1 MSADPARPSLQ
12 IASADP
18 AANGQPPAAESRR
31 ESRKRE
37 LRTRIAEASMALF
50 AERGFEET
58 TIEEICQR
66 ADVARRTLYSYYPTK
81 HDIVR
86 SLCESLVISETTNN
100 IALAIE
106 HSGELA
112 PRLRFMFERM
122 AANVAEP
129 APLQKILIHQLVAD
143 QNASDANNVVM
154 VSELRDAFTA
164 LFATASDVQGLG
176 AGMSSALSAEIL
188 ISVVSALSVNWIN
201 DEHYPFAENLQA
213 VEGYLLAG
221 LAR

>member
-1 MSADPARPSLQ
+1 MSASR
-12 IASADP
+12 ASAP
-18 AANGQPPAAESRR
+18 IPLTAPTANTGGGPPAVESRR

-86 SLCESLVISETTNN
+86 SLCESLVITETTNN

-106 HSGELA
+106 HSQELA
-112 PRLRFMFERM
+112 PRLRFMFKRM
-122 AANVAEP
+122 ATSVAEP
-129 APLQKILIHQLVAD
+129 DPLQKILIHQLVAD
-143 QNASDANNVVM
+143 QNASDANNVAM
-154 VSELRDAFTA
+154 VSELREAFTA
-164 LFATASDVQGLG
+164 LFETADDVQELG
-176 AGMSSALSAEIL
+176 PGMGSSLSAEIL

-201 DEHYPFAENLQA
+201 DEHYPFATNLQA
-213 VEGYLLAG
+213 VEAYLLSG
-221 LAR
+221 LKR

>member
-1 MSADPARPSLQ
+1 MSANPGASLQ
-12 IASADP
+12 PPTPESAV
-18 AANGQPPAAESRR
+18 GSRPPAVESRR

-37 LRTRIAEASMALF
+37 LRSRIAEAAMALF

-86 SLCESLVISETTNN
+86 SLCQSLVIAETTSN

-106 HSGELA
+106 HSGKLA
-112 PRLRFMFERM
+112 ARLQFMFERM

-129 APLQKILIHQLVAD
+129 DPLQKILIHQLVAD
-143 QNASDANNVVM
+143 QNASDANNVAM
-154 VSELRDAFTA
+154 VSELREAFTA
-164 LFATASDVQGLG
+164 LFASASDSQGLG
-176 AGMSSALSAEIL
+176 RGMSSSLSAEIL
-188 ISVVSALSVNWIN
+188 ISLVSALSINWIN
-201 DEHYPFAENLQA
+201 DERYPFAANLQA
-213 VEGYLLAG
+213 V
-221 LAR
+221 